1 VEKSAMK
8 LMSILRRFLDRF
20 RFWVMVLK
28 HGRGISPKLQVG
40 LVLSSIL
47 DTFVYSISPLL
58 ALSPRTYISGVVYFK
73 NCDVYFYVR
82 KFSDD
87 LYNVTP
93 GREGD
98 VNRLILKSLSEGD
111 VFIDVGANIGYYSIL
126 AARIVGKQGQV
137 IALEPVPNTVKVL
150 DLNIKLNNLKNIKI
164 IPKAAWSNS
173 APLKIYVPGGC
184 YGWASPIIRPDC
196 KSLTVD
202 AVPLDDVSEK
212 IPAIKL
218 LKIDVEGSE
227 CRVIVGARGTLKK
240 TENVVMEV
248 SENSE
253 IVQQILKD
261 AAFKIRKLKFATY
274 IHASKG

>member
-1 VEKSAMK
+1 MK

-20 RFWVMVLK
+20 RFWVTVLK
-28 HGRGISPKLQVG
+28 HGRGISSKLQAG

-47 DTFVYSISPLL
+47 DTFVYSIFPLL
-58 ALSPRTYISGVVYFK
+58 ALSPRTYVSGVVYFK
-73 NCDVYFYVR
+73 SYDVYFYVR
-82 KFSDD
+82 RFSDD

-93 GREGD
+93 GREDD
-98 VNRLILKSLSEGD
+98 VNRLILKSLGEGD

-150 DLNIKLNNLKNIKI
+150 NLNIKLNNLKNIKI
-164 IPKAAWSNS
+164 IPEAAWSNS
-173 APLKIYVPGGC
+173 ARLKLYVPEGC
-184 YGWASPIIRPDC
+184 YGWASPIKRPGS
-196 KSLTVD
+196 KSLTVH

-227 CRVIVGARGTLKK
+227 YHVIMGAQETLNK

-253 IVQQILKD
+253 IVQQVLKD

-274 IHASKG
+274 IRAQKG

>member
-1 VEKSAMK
+1 
-8 LMSILRRFLDRF
+8 MSILRRFFDRF
-20 RFWVMVLK
+20 RFWVALLRC
-28 HGRGISPKLQVG
+28 GRGISPRLQVG
-40 LVLSSIL
+40 LVLSAIL
-47 DTFVYSISPLL
+47 DTLAYSVFPQL
-58 ALSPRTYISGVVYFK
+58 ALSPRTYVSGVVYFK

-87 LYNVTP
+87 IYNVMP

-98 VNRLILKSLSEGD
+98 VNMLILKSLSEGD

-126 AARIVGKQGQV
+126 AARIVGERGQV
-137 IALEPVPNTVKVL
+137 IALDPVPDTVKVL
-150 DLNIKLNNLKNIKI
+150 DLNIKLNNLRNIKT

-173 APLKIYVPGGC
+173 APLNIYVPGGC
-184 YGWASPIIRPDC
+184 YGWASPVKRLGS

-227 CRVIVGARGTLKK
+227 YRVIMGARETLAK
-240 TENVVMEV
+240 TEHVIMEV
-248 SENSE
+248 SENSD
-253 IVQQILKD
+253 IIQQILKD
-261 AAFKIRKLKFATY
+261 ATFKIQKLKFATY
-274 IHASKG
+274 IHAQKG